1 MADYAAG
8 APDRAARL
16 PLWPALDQR
25 LVVALIAATLLG
37 LVMVAS
43 TSTSVA
49 EQATGDPFYYLER
62 QALFVVLAAGVAAA
76 TLQAPLSLWERNG
89 PVLVLVALG
98 LLLLVLIP
106 GVGQEVNDA
115 RRWLPLG
122 VLNVQVAEP
131 VKVLVATYVAGFLV
145 RRQRQLYTSMWAFL
159 APVAV
164 AGACAFLL
172 LCQPDFGTAAML
184 MAVVG
189 GMLYLAGVPLW
200 RFAALVAVLAGVA
213 ASLVLY
219 SPYRWERVTSFLD
232 PWSAPLSTGFQLTQS
247 LIAIG
252 RGDWLG
258 VGLGGSVQ
266 KLFYLPEARTDFV
279 FSVLAEEL
287 GLLGV
292 TAVVLL
298 FAYIVWRAMALGWRC
313 HRHRLP
319 FAGYLAW
326 ALGLALGL
334 QAFINMG
341 VAAGLLPTKGLT
353 LPLISYGG
361 SSAVVTGAMAGLL
374 LRCGYELAQ
383 ARADGQRPV
392 DTEERP

>member
-1 MADYAAG
+1 MADYVAG

-25 LVVALIAATLLG
+25 LVVALIAAALLG

-49 EQATGDPFYYLER
+49 ERATGDPFYYLER

-76 TLQAPLSLWERNG
+76 VLQAPLSLWERNG
-89 PVLVLVALG
+89 PGLVLVALG

-131 VKVLVATYVAGFLV
+131 VKVLVAIYVAGFLV
-145 RRQRQLYTSMWAFL
+145 RRQRQLHTSMWAFL

-189 GMLYLAGVPLW
+189 GLLYLAGVPLW

-232 PWSAPLSTGFQLTQS
+232 PWSAPFSTGFQLTQS

-266 KLFYLPEARTDFV
+266 KLFYLPEAHTDFV

-292 TAVVLL
+292 TTVLLL
-298 FAYIVWRAMALGWRC
+298 FAYIVWRAMALGWQC

-326 ALGLALGL
+326 ALGLVLGL

-341 VAAGLLPTKGLT
+341 VATGLLPTKGLT
-353 LPLISYGG
+353 LPLFSYGG
-361 SSAVVTGAMAGLL
+361 SSAVVTGAMVGLL

-383 ARADGQRPV
+383 ARADGVRPI
-392 DTEERP
+392 DAEEGA

>member
-1 MADYAAG
+1 MADYAAEASG
-8 APDRAARL
+8 RAAHL
-16 PLWPALDQR
+16 PLWPALDRR
-25 LVVALIAATLLG
+25 LVGVVIAAALLG

-49 EQATGDPFYYLER
+49 EQATGDPFYYFKR
-62 QALFVVLAAGVAAA
+62 QALFAVLGAGVAAA
-76 TLQAPLSLWERNG
+76 ALQAPLSLWQRTG
-89 PVLVLVALG
+89 PALALVALG

-106 GVGQEVNDA
+106 GVGREVNGA
-115 RRWLPLG
+115 ARWLHLG
-122 VLNVQVAEP
+122 VFNMQVAEP
-131 VKVLVATYVAGFLV
+131 VKVLVAIYVAGFLV
-145 RRQRQLYTSMWAFL
+145 RRQRQLRTSTLAFM
-159 APVAV
+159 APVVV
-164 AGACAFLL
+164 AGICAFLL

-189 GMLYLAGVPLW
+189 GLLYLAGVPLW

-219 SPYRWERVTSFLD
+219 SPYRWERVTAFMD
-232 PWSAPLSTGFQLTQS
+232 PWSDPFNTGFQLTQS

-252 RGDWLG
+252 RGGWLG

-266 KLFYLPEARTDFV
+266 KLFYLPEAHTDFV

-292 TAVVLL
+292 TTVLLL
-298 FAYIVWRAMALGWRC
+298 FAYIVWRAMALGWQC

-326 ALGLALGL
+326 ALGLVLGL

-341 VAAGLLPTKGLT
+341 VATGLLPTKGLT
-353 LPLISYGG
+353 LPLFSYGG
-361 SSAVVTGAMAGLL
+361 SSAVVTGAMVGLL

-383 ARADGQRPV
+383 ARADGVRPI
-392 DTEERP
+392 DAEEGA